1 MAGARAAEGARNF
14 YFSQTQNYLQSIELR
29 ISLKVMF
36 NNENEKPN
44 DQDME
49 RLLELSTDPDFL
61 SQLESFKE
69 KKADEI
75 KAEYQDKITTLEN
88 EIQNI
93 RAELNTKLS
102 ALGVSIESAPKR
114 RSSKNNT
121 RRTKEATQEL
131 LSKIEDL
138 IKQSPGITAGEITA
152 QINETASP
160 LLSRLKSEGRVK
172 PTGKGR
178 GTTWN
183 LA

>member
-1 MAGARAAEGARNF
+1 
-14 YFSQTQNYLQSIELR
+14 
-29 ISLKVMF
+29 MF
-36 NNENEKPN
+36 NTESNSAT
-44 DQDME
+44 DQEME
-49 RLLELSTDPDFL
+49 RLLELSTDPEFL
-61 SQLESFKE
+61 SQLDSFKE
-69 KKADEI
+69 KKAVEI
-75 KAEYQDKITTLEN
+75 KAEYKDKITALEN

-93 RAELNTKLS
+93 RAELNAKLS
-102 ALGVSIESAPKR
+102 ALGVDIEKAPKR

-131 LSKIEDL
+131 LSRVKDL
-138 IKQSPGITAGEITA
+138 IRQHPGITAGEISA

-160 LLSRLKSEGRVK
+160 LLSRLKSEGHVR

>member
-1 MAGARAAEGARNF
+1 
-14 YFSQTQNYLQSIELR
+14 
-29 ISLKVMF
+29 MF
-36 NNENEKPN
+36 NVGNNKAT
-44 DQDME
+44 DQEME
-49 RLLELSTDPDFL
+49 RLLELSTDPEFL
-61 SQLESFKE
+61 SQLDSFKE
-69 KKADEI
+69 KKAVEI
-75 KAEYQDKITTLEN
+75 KAEYKDKITALEN

-93 RAELNTKLS
+93 RAKLNAKLS
-102 ALGVSIESAPKR
+102 ALGVNIEKAPKR

-131 LSKIEDL
+131 LTRVKDL
-138 IKQSPGITAGEITA
+138 IRQHPGITAGEISA

-160 LLSRLKSEGRVK
+160 LLSRLKSEGHVR

>member
-1 MAGARAAEGARNF
+1 
-14 YFSQTQNYLQSIELR
+14 
-29 ISLKVMF
+29 MF
-36 NNENEKPN
+36 NTESNSAT
-44 DQDME
+44 DQEME
-49 RLLELSTDPDFL
+49 RLLELSTNPEFL
-61 SQLESFKE
+61 SQLDSFKE
-69 KKADEI
+69 KKANQI
-75 KAEYQDKITTLEN
+75 KAEYKDKITALEN

-93 RAELNTKLS
+93 RAELNAKLS
-102 ALGVSIESAPKR
+102 ALGVNIEKSPKR

-131 LSKIEDL
+131 LTRVKDL
-138 IKQSPGITAGEITA
+138 IRQHPGITAGEISA

-160 LLSRLKSEGRVK
+160 LLSRLKSEGHVR

>member
-1 MAGARAAEGARNF
+1 
-14 YFSQTQNYLQSIELR
+14 
-29 ISLKVMF
+29 MF
-36 NNENEKPN
+36 NPGNNKAT
-44 DQDME
+44 DQEME
-49 RLLELSTDPDFL
+49 RLLELSTDPKFL
-61 SQLESFKE
+61 SQLDSFKE
-69 KKADEI
+69 KKAVEI
-75 KAEYQDKITTLEN
+75 KVEYKDKITALEN

-102 ALGVSIESAPKR
+102 ALGVTIEKAPKR

-131 LSKIEDL
+131 LTRVKDL
-138 IKQSPGITAGEITA
+138 IRQHPGITAGEISA

-160 LLSRLKSEGRVK
+160 LLSRLKSEGHVR

>member
-1 MAGARAAEGARNF
+1 
-14 YFSQTQNYLQSIELR
+14 
-29 ISLKVMF
+29 MF
-36 NNENEKPN
+36 NTGNNKAT
-44 DQDME
+44 DQEME
-49 RLLELSTDPDFL
+49 RLLELSTDPEFL
-61 SQLESFKE
+61 SQLDSFKE
-69 KKADEI
+69 KKAVEV
-75 KAEYQDKITTLEN
+75 KAEYKDKITALEN

-93 RAELNTKLS
+93 RAELNAKLS
-102 ALGVSIESAPKR
+102 ALGVNIEKSPKR

-131 LSKIEDL
+131 LTRVKDL
-138 IKQSPGITAGEITA
+138 IRQHPGITAGEISA

-160 LLSRLKSEGRVK
+160 LLSRLKSEGHVR

>member
-1 MAGARAAEGARNF
+1 
-14 YFSQTQNYLQSIELR
+14 
-29 ISLKVMF
+29 MF
-36 NNENEKPN
+36 NAENNKAT
-44 DQDME
+44 DQEME
-49 RLLELSTDPDFL
+49 RLLELSTDPEFL
-61 SQLESFKE
+61 SQLDSFKE

-75 KAEYQDKITTLEN
+75 KAEYKDKITALEN

-93 RAELNTKLS
+93 RAELNAKLS
-102 ALGVSIESAPKR
+102 ALGVNIEKSPKR

-131 LSKIEDL
+131 LTRVKDL
-138 IKQSPGITAGEITA
+138 IRQHPGITAGEISA

-160 LLSRLKSEGRVK
+160 LLSRLKSEGHVR

>member
-1 MAGARAAEGARNF
+1 
-14 YFSQTQNYLQSIELR
+14 
-29 ISLKVMF
+29 MF
-36 NNENEKPN
+36 NSGNNKAT
-44 DQDME
+44 DQEME
-49 RLLELSTDPDFL
+49 RLLELSTDPEFL
-61 SQLESFKE
+61 SQLDSFKE
-69 KKADEI
+69 NKAVEI
-75 KAEYQDKITTLEN
+75 KAEYKDKITALEN

-102 ALGVSIESAPKR
+102 ALGVNIEKAPKR
-114 RSSKNNT
+114 RSGKNNT

-131 LSKIEDL
+131 LTRVKDL
-138 IKQSPGITAGEITA
+138 IRQQPGITAGEISA

-160 LLSRLKSEGRVK
+160 LLSRLKSEGHVT

>member
-1 MAGARAAEGARNF
+1 MVNAG
-14 YFSQTQNYLQSIELR
+14 
-29 ISLKVMF
+29 
-36 NNENEKPN
+36 NNKAT
-44 DQDME
+44 DQEME
-49 RLLELSTDPDFL
+49 RLLELSTDPEFL
-61 SQLESFKE
+61 SQLDSFKE
-69 KKADEI
+69 KKAVEI
-75 KAEYQDKITTLEN
+75 KAEYKDKITALEN

-93 RAELNTKLS
+93 RAELNAKLS
-102 ALGVSIESAPKR
+102 ALGVNIEKAPKR

-131 LSKIEDL
+131 LTRVKDL
-138 IKQSPGITAGEITA
+138 IRQHPGITAGEISA

-160 LLSRLKSEGRVK
+160 LLSRLKSEGHVR

>member
-1 MAGARAAEGARNF
+1 
-14 YFSQTQNYLQSIELR
+14 
-29 ISLKVMF
+29 
-36 NNENEKPN
+36 
-44 DQDME
+44 ME
-49 RLLELSTDPDFL
+49 RLLELSTDPEFL
-61 SQLESFKE
+61 SQLDSFKE
-69 KKADEI
+69 NKAVEI
-75 KAEYQDKITTLEN
+75 KAEYKDKITTLEN

-102 ALGVSIESAPKR
+102 ALGVNIEKSPKR

-131 LSKIEDL
+131 LTRVKDL
-138 IKQSPGITAGEITA
+138 IRQHPGITAGEISA

-160 LLSRLKSEGRVK
+160 LLSRLKSEGHVR

>member
-1 MAGARAAEGARNF
+1 M
-14 YFSQTQNYLQSIELR
+14 R
-29 ISLKVMF
+29 IKESRMF
-36 NNENEKPN
+36 NKENERPN

-49 RLLELSTDPDFL
+49 RLLELSTDPEFL

-88 EIQNI
+88 EIENV
-93 RAELNTKLS
+93 RAELNEKLS
-102 ALGVSIESAPKR
+102 ALGVSVESAPKR
-114 RSSKNNT
+114 RSGKNKS

-138 IKQSPGITAGEITA
+138 IRQSPGITAGEITA

-183 LA
+183 VA

>member
-1 MAGARAAEGARNF
+1 
-14 YFSQTQNYLQSIELR
+14 
-29 ISLKVMF
+29 MF
-36 NNENEKPN
+36 NTANNKATEQE
-44 DQDME
+44 ME
-49 RLLELSTDPDFL
+49 RLLELSTDPEFL
-61 SQLESFKE
+61 SQLDSFKE
-69 KKADEI
+69 NKAVEI
-75 KAEYQDKITTLEN
+75 KAEYKDKITALEN

-102 ALGVSIESAPKR
+102 ALGVNIEKAPKR

-131 LSKIEDL
+131 LSRVKDL
-138 IKQSPGITAGEITA
+138 IRQQPGITAGEISA

-160 LLSRLKSEGRVK
+160 LLSRLKSEGHVR
-172 PTGKGR
+172 PTGRGR

>member
-1 MAGARAAEGARNF
+1 
-14 YFSQTQNYLQSIELR
+14 
-29 ISLKVMF
+29 MF
-36 NNENEKPN
+36 NTENNKAT
-44 DQDME
+44 DQEME
-49 RLLELSTDPDFL
+49 RLLELSTDPEFL
-61 SQLESFKE
+61 SQLDSFKE
-69 KKADEI
+69 KKAVEV
-75 KAEYQDKITTLEN
+75 KAEYKDKITVLEN

-93 RAELNTKLS
+93 RAELNAKLS
-102 ALGVSIESAPKR
+102 ALGVNIEKAPKR

-131 LSKIEDL
+131 LTRVKDL
-138 IKQSPGITAGEITA
+138 IRQHPGITAGEISA

-160 LLSRLKSEGRVK
+160 LLSRLKSEGHVR

>member
-1 MAGARAAEGARNF
+1 
-14 YFSQTQNYLQSIELR
+14 
-29 ISLKVMF
+29 MF
-36 NNENEKPN
+36 NAENNKAT
-44 DQDME
+44 DQEME
-49 RLLELSTDPDFL
+49 RLLELSTDPEFL
-61 SQLESFKE
+61 SQLDSFKE
-69 KKADEI
+69 NKAAEI
-75 KAEYQDKITTLEN
+75 KAEYKDKITALEN

-102 ALGVSIESAPKR
+102 ALGVNIEKAPKR

-131 LSKIEDL
+131 LTRVKDL
-138 IKQSPGITAGEITA
+138 IRQHPGITAGEISA

-160 LLSRLKSEGRVK
+160 LLSRLKSEGHVR

>member
-1 MAGARAAEGARNF
+1 
-14 YFSQTQNYLQSIELR
+14 
-29 ISLKVMF
+29 MF
-36 NNENEKPN
+36 NPGNNKAT
-44 DQDME
+44 DQEME
-49 RLLELSTDPDFL
+49 RLLELSTDPEFL
-61 SQLESFKE
+61 SQLDSFKE
-69 KKADEI
+69 NKAAEI
-75 KAEYQDKITTLEN
+75 KAEYKDKITALEN

-102 ALGVSIESAPKR
+102 ALGVNIEKAPKR

-131 LSKIEDL
+131 LTRVKDL
-138 IKQSPGITAGEITA
+138 IRQHPGITAGEISA

-160 LLSRLKSEGRVK
+160 LLSRLKSEGHVR

>member
-1 MAGARAAEGARNF
+1 
-14 YFSQTQNYLQSIELR
+14 
-29 ISLKVMF
+29 
-36 NNENEKPN
+36 
-44 DQDME
+44 ME
-49 RLLELSTDPDFL
+49 RLLELSTDPEFL
-61 SQLESFKE
+61 SQLDSFKE
-69 KKADEI
+69 KKANQI
-75 KAEYQDKITTLEN
+75 KAEYKDKITALEN

-93 RAELNTKLS
+93 RAELNAKLS
-102 ALGVSIESAPKR
+102 ALGVNIEKSPKR

-131 LSKIEDL
+131 LTRVKDL
-138 IKQSPGITAGEITA
+138 IRQHPGITAGEISA

-160 LLSRLKSEGRVK
+160 LLSRLKSEGHVR

>member
-1 MAGARAAEGARNF
+1 
-14 YFSQTQNYLQSIELR
+14 
-29 ISLKVMF
+29 MF
-36 NNENEKPN
+36 NPGNNKAT
-44 DQDME
+44 DQEME
-49 RLLELSTDPDFL
+49 RLLELSTDPEFL
-61 SQLESFKE
+61 SQLDSFKE
-69 KKADEI
+69 NKAAEI
-75 KAEYQDKITTLEN
+75 KAEYKDKITALEN

-93 RAELNTKLS
+93 RAELNAKLS
-102 ALGVSIESAPKR
+102 ALGVNIEKAPKR

-131 LSKIEDL
+131 LTRVKDL
-138 IKQSPGITAGEITA
+138 IRQHPGITAGEITA

-160 LLSRLKSEGRVK
+160 LLSRLKSEGHVR

>member
-1 MAGARAAEGARNF
+1 
-14 YFSQTQNYLQSIELR
+14 
-29 ISLKVMF
+29 MF
-36 NNENEKPN
+36 NTESNSAT
-44 DQDME
+44 DQEME
-49 RLLELSTDPDFL
+49 RLLELSTNPEFL
-61 SQLESFKE
+61 SQLDSFKE
-69 KKADEI
+69 KKANQI
-75 KAEYQDKITTLEN
+75 KAEYKDKITALEN

-102 ALGVSIESAPKR
+102 ALGVNIEKSPKR

-131 LSKIEDL
+131 LTRVKDL
-138 IKQSPGITAGEITA
+138 IRQHPGITAGEISA

-160 LLSRLKSEGRVK
+160 LLSRLKSEGHVR

>member
-1 MAGARAAEGARNF
+1 
-14 YFSQTQNYLQSIELR
+14 
-29 ISLKVMF
+29 MF
-36 NNENEKPN
+36 NAGTNKAT
-44 DQDME
+44 DQEME
-49 RLLELSTDPDFL
+49 RLLELSTDPEFL
-61 SQLESFKE
+61 SQLDSFKE
-69 KKADEI
+69 NKAAEI
-75 KAEYQDKITTLEN
+75 KAEYKDKITALEN

-102 ALGVSIESAPKR
+102 ALGVNIEKSPKR

-131 LSKIEDL
+131 LTRVKDL
-138 IKQSPGITAGEITA
+138 IRQHPGITAGEISA

-160 LLSRLKSEGRVK
+160 LLSRLKSEGHVR

>member
-1 MAGARAAEGARNF
+1 M
-14 YFSQTQNYLQSIELR
+14 R
-29 ISLKVMF
+29 IKESRMF
-36 NNENEKPN
+36 NKENERPN

-49 RLLELSTDPDFL
+49 RLLELSTDPEFL

-69 KKADEI
+69 KKAIEI
-75 KAEYQDKITTLEN
+75 KAEYQDKITALEN
-88 EIQNI
+88 EIENV
-93 RAELNTKLS
+93 RAELNEKLS

-114 RSSKNNT
+114 RSGKNKS

-138 IKQSPGITAGEITA
+138 IRQHPGITAGEITA

>member
-1 MAGARAAEGARNF
+1 
-14 YFSQTQNYLQSIELR
+14 
-29 ISLKVMF
+29 MF
-36 NNENEKPN
+36 NTGNNKAT
-44 DQDME
+44 DQEME
-49 RLLELSTDPDFL
+49 RLLELSTDPEFL
-61 SQLESFKE
+61 SQLDSFKE
-69 KKADEI
+69 NKAAEI
-75 KAEYQDKITTLEN
+75 KAEYKDKITALEN

-93 RAELNTKLS
+93 RAELNAKLS
-102 ALGVSIESAPKR
+102 ALGVNIEKSPKR

-131 LSKIEDL
+131 LTRVKDL
-138 IKQSPGITAGEITA
+138 IRQHPGITAGEISA

-160 LLSRLKSEGRVK
+160 LLSRLKSEGHIR

>member
-1 MAGARAAEGARNF
+1 
-14 YFSQTQNYLQSIELR
+14 
-29 ISLKVMF
+29 MF
-36 NNENEKPN
+36 NAENNKAT
-44 DQDME
+44 DQEME
-49 RLLELSTDPDFL
+49 RLLELSTDPEFL
-61 SQLESFKE
+61 SQLDSFKE
-69 KKADEI
+69 KKAVEI
-75 KAEYQDKITTLEN
+75 KAEYKDKITALEN

-102 ALGVSIESAPKR
+102 ALGVNIEKAPKR

-131 LSKIEDL
+131 LTRVKEL
-138 IKQSPGITAGEITA
+138 ISQHPGITAGEISA

-160 LLSRLKSEGRVK
+160 LLSRLKSEGHVR

>member
-1 MAGARAAEGARNF
+1 
-14 YFSQTQNYLQSIELR
+14 
-29 ISLKVMF
+29 MF
-36 NNENEKPN
+36 NTGNNKAT
-44 DQDME
+44 DQEME
-49 RLLELSTDPDFL
+49 RLLELSTDPEFL
-61 SQLESFKE
+61 SQLDSFKE
-69 KKADEI
+69 NKAAEI
-75 KAEYQDKITTLEN
+75 KAEYKDKITALEN

-102 ALGVSIESAPKR
+102 ALGVNIEKAPKR
-114 RSSKNNT
+114 RSSKNNP

-131 LSKIEDL
+131 LTRVKDL
-138 IKQSPGITAGEITA
+138 IRQHPGITAGEITA

-160 LLSRLKSEGRVK
+160 LLSRLKSEGHVR

>member
-1 MAGARAAEGARNF
+1 
-14 YFSQTQNYLQSIELR
+14 
-29 ISLKVMF
+29 MF
-36 NNENEKPN
+36 NSGNNKAT
-44 DQDME
+44 DQEME
-49 RLLELSTDPDFL
+49 RLLELSTDPEFL
-61 SQLESFKE
+61 SQLDSFKE
-69 KKADEI
+69 KKAVEI
-75 KAEYQDKITTLEN
+75 KAEYKDKITALEN

-102 ALGVSIESAPKR
+102 ALGVNIEKAPKR

-131 LSKIEDL
+131 LTRVKDL
-138 IKQSPGITAGEITA
+138 IRQHPGITAGEISA

-160 LLSRLKSEGRVK
+160 LLSRLKSEGHIR

>member
-1 MAGARAAEGARNF
+1 
-14 YFSQTQNYLQSIELR
+14 
-29 ISLKVMF
+29 MF
-36 NNENEKPN
+36 NTESNSAT
-44 DQDME
+44 DQEME
-49 RLLELSTDPDFL
+49 RLLELSTNPEFL
-61 SQLESFKE
+61 SQLDSFKE
-69 KKADEI
+69 KKANQI
-75 KAEYQDKITTLEN
+75 KAEYKDKITALEN

-93 RAELNTKLS
+93 RAELNAKLS
-102 ALGVSIESAPKR
+102 ALGVDIEKSPKR

-131 LSKIEDL
+131 LTRVKDL
-138 IKQSPGITAGEITA
+138 IRQHPGITAGEISA

-160 LLSRLKSEGRVK
+160 LLSRLKSEGHVR

>member
-1 MAGARAAEGARNF
+1 
-14 YFSQTQNYLQSIELR
+14 
-29 ISLKVMF
+29 MF
-36 NNENEKPN
+36 NTGNNKAT
-44 DQDME
+44 DQEME
-49 RLLELSTDPDFL
+49 RLLELSTDPEFL
-61 SQLESFKE
+61 SQLDSFKE
-69 KKADEI
+69 KKAVEI
-75 KAEYQDKITTLEN
+75 KAEYKDKITALEN
-88 EIQNI
+88 EIENI

-102 ALGVSIESAPKR
+102 ALGVNIEKAPKR

-131 LSKIEDL
+131 LTRVKDL
-138 IKQSPGITAGEITA
+138 IRQHPGITAGEISA

-160 LLSRLKSEGRVK
+160 LLSRLKSEGHVR

>member
-1 MAGARAAEGARNF
+1 
-14 YFSQTQNYLQSIELR
+14 
-29 ISLKVMF
+29 
-36 NNENEKPN
+36 
-44 DQDME
+44 ME
-49 RLLELSTDPDFL
+49 RLLELSTNPEFL
-61 SQLESFKE
+61 SQLDSFKE
-69 KKADEI
+69 KKANQI
-75 KAEYQDKITTLEN
+75 KAEYKDKITALEN

-93 RAELNTKLS
+93 RAELNAKLS
-102 ALGVSIESAPKR
+102 ALGVNIEKSPKR

-131 LSKIEDL
+131 LTRVKDL
-138 IKQSPGITAGEITA
+138 IRQHPGITAGEISA

-160 LLSRLKSEGRVK
+160 LLSRLKSEGHVR

>member
-1 MAGARAAEGARNF
+1 
-14 YFSQTQNYLQSIELR
+14 
-29 ISLKVMF
+29 MF
-36 NNENEKPN
+36 NTGNNKAT
-44 DQDME
+44 DQEME
-49 RLLELSTDPDFL
+49 RLLELSTDPEFL
-61 SQLESFKE
+61 SQLDSFKE
-69 KKADEI
+69 KKAVEI
-75 KAEYQDKITTLEN
+75 KAEYKDKITALEN

-102 ALGVSIESAPKR
+102 ALGVNIEKSPKR

-131 LSKIEDL
+131 LTRVKDL
-138 IKQSPGITAGEITA
+138 IRQHPGITAGEISA

-160 LLSRLKSEGRVK
+160 LLSRLKSEGHVR